1 MISRQGQVKLTDFGI
16 AKAATQVHVTELGET
31 KGTPSMMAPE
41 QRMGKVV
48 DGRADV
54 YSTAAVGYEMFTGQV
69 VNLDLAAS
77 LHRGI
82 VGWPHLAPPTQVRAD
97 LPAEL
102 DELLL
107 GALAFEPEARPE
119 SSDALEDKLAA
130 IVTKHNLVVDE
141 KAIARWIES
150 ELALLP
156 DESALGISA
165 TQSA

>member
-1 MISRQGQVKLTDFGI
+1 
-16 AKAATQVHVTELGET
+16 
-31 KGTPSMMAPE
+31 MMAPE

-54 YSTAAVGYEMFTGQV
+54 YSTAAVGYEMFTGQI

-102 DELLL
+102 DELLI
-107 GALAFEPEARPE
+107 GALAFEPEARPA

-130 IVTKHNLVVDE
+130 IAAAHNLVVDE

-156 DESALGISA
+156 EPSEIGTLA